1 MSSENRFKC
10 RFGCSQ
16 TFKTEA
22 GRNYHEEQMHR
33 VWTTP
38 TVGSRNQVFKLSHV
52 FDWSR
57 NVASQMNVMQDRLNV
72 DSCFSGDVV

>member
-33 VWTTP
+33 VWVTP
-38 TVGSRNQVFKLSHV
+38 TTSCKMQTFTLSHV
-52 FDWSR
+52 FDWTR
-57 NVASQMNVMQDRLNV
+57 NTVNQIDVLEDRM
-72 DSCFSGDVV
+72 DADKWSVVF

>member
-1 MSSENRFKC
+1 MSSKNRFKC

-22 GRNYHEEQMHR
+22 GRNYHEEQMHH

-38 TVGSRNQVFKLSHV
+38 TVGSKSQVFKLSRV
-52 FDWSR
+52 VDWSR
-57 NVASQMNVMQDRLNV
+57 SVVNQMNVAQDRLSV
-72 DSCFSGDVV
+72 DSCF